1 MNGEI
6 PSFERNQKFIS
17 EITNII
23 LKSIFI
29 RAPDIFISG
38 MPDMKIPSLFLF
50 YKKYGILL
58 KYWDTFQ
65 LK

>member
-1 MNGEI
+1 M
-6 PSFERNQKFIS
+6 K
-17 EITNII
+17 NII

-38 MPDMKIPSLFLF
+38 MPDMKISLFF
-50 YKKYGILL
+50 FFSKKWYTFKL
-58 KYWDTFQ
+58 KYWYTFL

>member
-1 MNGEI
+1 M
-6 PSFERNQKFIS
+6 
-17 EITNII
+17 
-23 LKSIFI
+23 KSIFI

-38 MPDMKIPSLFLF
+38 MPDMKIPSLFF
-50 YKKYGILL
+50 FFFKKYGILSF